1 MSLMAEVVVE
11 EWLNRQGYFT
21 IRGIKL
27 GVDEIDILAL
37 RPQKGGGV
45 ERRHI
50 EVQVSVRP
58 MSYIT
63 PVSKAAQKATGRR
76 TSAKKRSD
84 KDLAQ
89 AVKEWVDK
97 KYRKKNK
104 RQLLSSLGE
113 GDWSQEFVIHK
124 VKYQEEV
131 ELIRRHGIRILRFA
145 DIVKELRS
153 SKTPI
158 KAASGSDLLELMLL
172 ATVGD
177 EVMAEALEAVADI
190 NDADE

>member
-1 MSLMAEVVVE
+1 MHYPYLDTV
-11 EWLNRQGYFT
+11 N
-21 IRGIKL
+21 IKD
-27 GVDEIDILAL
+27 GGSAL
-37 RPQKGGGV
+37 SPKSRELLK
-45 ERRHI
+45 H
-50 EVQVSVRP
+50 
-58 MSYIT
+58 Y
-63 PVSKAAQKATGRR
+63 VSKAAQKVTGKR

-89 AVKEWVDK
+89 AVKDWVDK

-104 RQLLSSLGE
+104 RQLLNSLGE
-113 GDWSQEFVIHK
+113 SSWSQEFVIHK

-131 ELIRRHGIRILRFA
+131 ELIRGHGIKILHFA

-172 ATVGD
+172 ATAGD
-177 EVMAEALEAVADI
+177 EVMAKALEAVADV
-190 NDADE
+190 NGVDE